1 MTVAHDKSGIK
12 LLVEGKEFMIK
23 GMNWDYYPIGTNYT
37 YNLWEQPEP
46 LIKSVLEEEM
56 GMMKKMGVNVVRLS
70 TAAPP
75 EWVEYIYKHYRIYT
89 MLNHTLGRYGVS
101 IDGEW
106 VAKTDYSDSETRNIL
121 LEEVRQMA
129 IRYHATPGLL
139 IYLLGNEN
147 NYGLSWE
154 GSATEDIPDSLELA
168 SALAEPLYTLFNEAS
183 LAVKSIDSNHPV
195 AICNGDLQ
203 YFELIKSLCKNADIL
218 GTNMY
223 RGYSFYS
230 PTNHRD
236 PFEKVSHE
244 LNMPILFTELGAD
257 AFHAVEQVEDQT
269 TQARYLVHNWKEI
282 YENVAGL
289 SNAGNAIGGFTFQF
303 SDGWWKY
310 DQTRNLEVHDQT
322 ASWSN
327 GGYVEDY
334 VQGENNMNEE
344 WFGLCA
350 KERTNDSG
358 HYTLIPRKAFY
369 AVKSVYAYDP
379 YVNGLSP
386 EMIDHYFSGILNSLE
401 EDKATQE

>member
-1 MTVAHDKSGIK
+1 
-12 LLVEGKEFMIK
+12 
-23 GMNWDYYPIGTNYT
+23 
-37 YNLWEQPEP
+37 
-46 LIKSVLEEEM
+46 
-56 GMMKKMGVNVVRLS
+56 
-70 TAAPP
+70 
-75 EWVEYIYKHYRIYT
+75 
-89 MLNHTLGRYGVS
+89 
-101 IDGEW
+101 
-106 VAKTDYSDSETRNIL
+106 
-121 LEEVRQMA
+121 
-129 IRYHATPGLL
+129 
-139 IYLLGNEN
+139 
-147 NYGLSWE
+147 
-154 GSATEDIPDSLELA
+154 
-168 SALAEPLYTLFNEAS
+168 
-183 LAVKSIDSNHPV
+183 
-195 AICNGDLQ
+195 
-203 YFELIKSLCKNADIL
+203 
-218 GTNMY
+218 
-223 RGYSFYS
+223 
-230 PTNHRD
+230 
-236 PFEKVSHE
+236 
-244 LNMPILFTELGAD
+244 MPILFTELGAD

-334 VQGENNMNEE
+334 VQRENNMNEE

-386 EMIDHYFSGILNSLE
+386 EMIDNYFSGILTSLE